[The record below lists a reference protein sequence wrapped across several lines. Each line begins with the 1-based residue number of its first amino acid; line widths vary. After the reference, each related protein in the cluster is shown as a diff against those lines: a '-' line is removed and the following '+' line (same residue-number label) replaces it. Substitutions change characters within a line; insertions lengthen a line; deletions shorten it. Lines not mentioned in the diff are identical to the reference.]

1 MGNIIVSLVIL
12 GIISLS
18 VLKIVS
24 EKRKGVKCIGCPHG
38 GTKKSNKCDCLPA
51 NVNLI

>member
-18 VLKIVS
+18 ILMIVS
-24 EKRKGVKCIGCPHG
+24 EKKNGAKCIGCPYA
-38 GTKKSNKCDCLPA
+38 GTKKAKDCSTDVVKFDL
-51 NVNLI
+51 